1 MEEKDIKKI
10 RAKELGNKL
19 YEIRNKKRLTRE
31 QLAEKSN
38 VSANYIYEIESGHR
52 VPGTFILVDICNALD
67 ITPSQL
73 LDDFLFNKMNSI
85 IEINS
90 NQFNELSLKDQLFI
104 KDMLHYMIDLFSNN

>member
-19 YEIRNKKRLTRE
+19 YEIRNKRKLTRE

-38 VSANYIYEIESGHR
+38 VSANYIYEIEAGHR

-104 KDMLHYMIDLFSNN
+104 KNMLHYMIDLFSNN